1 MHLVIYL
8 HTFWLFGKK
17 WPWWERY
24 DKSSRIKQ
32 TAVHMY
38 SYFSG
43 KVAKWEIFLSKF
55 GESDFCVCQQAKKRG
70 VGEAC
75 RTTYKKWILYCTIS
89 SIKNV
94 FLISRISLN
103 KTSEFH
109 IKETTEKKR
118 CIFSFSPQLSTC
130 AYKMYKVSE
139 QNEQIMFFHL
149 WNPLTVHLK

>member
-1 MHLVIYL
+1 
-8 HTFWLFGKK
+8 
-17 WPWWERY
+17 
-24 DKSSRIKQ
+24 
-32 TAVHMY
+32 MY

-109 IKETTEKKR
+109 IMETTEKKR
-118 CIFSFSPQLSTC
+118 CIFLLLFPPIKHLRLQDVYSFRT
-130 AYKMYKVSE
+130 E
-139 QNEQIMFFHL
+139 
-149 WNPLTVHLK
+149 